1 MRNKTRPSTMMSRT
15 MKKFETATT
24 TYVYDGLEGILGGYL
39 VGGTQHNKHLLS
51 RFFGPRDCWHRR
63 GATSKEDLFSC

>member
-1 MRNKTRPSTMMSRT
+1 MRNKTWPSTMMS

-39 VGGTQHNKHLLS
+39 VGGTQQ
-51 RFFGPRDCWHRR
+51 
-63 GATSKEDLFSC
+63 

>member
-1 MRNKTRPSTMMSRT
+1 MRNKTWPSTMMLPT

-39 VGGTQHNKHLLS
+39 VGGTQQ
-51 RFFGPRDCWHRR
+51 
-63 GATSKEDLFSC
+63 